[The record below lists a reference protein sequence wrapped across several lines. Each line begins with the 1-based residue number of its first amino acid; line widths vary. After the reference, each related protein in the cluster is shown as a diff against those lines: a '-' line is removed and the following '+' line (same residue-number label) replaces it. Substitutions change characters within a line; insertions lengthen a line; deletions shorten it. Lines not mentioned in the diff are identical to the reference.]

1 MSKINGCLISII
13 ILNYNAGKFL
23 LECVESIY
31 KSENKNFEV
40 ILVDNASNDKTFRE
54 CKEKF
59 SDITLIENEK
69 NLGYC
74 EGNNVGIR
82 RAKGE
87 FVVVLNPD
95 TIVKPDWLN
104 ALIHAYESNGDGIY
118 QPKILASTDHNMLLS
133 SGQITQLFGFGYS
146 RGKGKKDMN
155 EFNKL
160 EKISYASGTCL
171 FTSKKILEKLNLFDS
186 FLFAYHDDL
195 DLCWRGALLGIN
207 SFYVPQSIIFHPIE
221 GYSFKWSKF
230 KFYLMERNR
239 QYCILTHFSKSTYF
253 KMLPALIL
261 VDLAV
266 SLFYMKKG
274 MLIIKLKSSLNILK
288 NTKKISEKYNQIQSQ
303 RKYSDKEILDFFQDE
318 IQVPKWVVSEM
329 SNTLFN
335 NFLNNLSKIT
345 RRFI

>member
-95 TIVKPDWLN
+95 TVVKPDWLN

-146 RGKGKKDMN
+146 RGKGEKDMN

-207 SFYVPQSIIFHPIE
+207 SFYVPQSIVFHPIE

-303 RKYSDKEILDFFQDE
+303 RKYSDKEILDFFHDE